1 MFPSSRYF
9 LGAFRRACIIFSGQ
23 NNLFSLANVKM
34 VALRFLQK
42 KREIL
47 YESTLIDFLLSCN
60 QAVTCLNYKSGT
72 VQRSARYFRDEFHTR
87 ISPLEFPCFQAKW
100 IAFEIKKKC
109 SSYKA
114 NRAWEILIAFF
125 PQTHRRI
132 SAFSMSAREK
142 KILLMSASVRL
153 HLAGFHACAFLLWR
167 SHEGEARGR
176 EGITPFSSRAALTKH
191 TRKRSPIN
199 QKL

>member
-9 LGAFRRACIIFSGQ
+9 LGAFLRAWIIFSGQ
-23 NNLFSLANVKM
+23 NSLFSLANVKT

-72 VQRSARYFRDEFHTR
+72 LQRSARYFRDEFHTR
-87 ISPLEFPCFQAKW
+87 ISPREFPCFQAKW
-100 IAFEIKKKC
+100 IAFEIKKRC

-142 KILLMSASVRL
+142 KNSLDVSQCASPPSGISRVCFPSVAEPWRWG
-153 HLAGFHACAFLLWR
+153 ARPRGNYTIFL
-167 SHEGEARGR
+167 ARG
-176 EGITPFSSRAALTKH
+176 FNKAHA
-191 TRKRSPIN
+191 
-199 QKL
+199 